1 MNCDQ
6 VAREIDAYLDGELSA
21 AEAEQLAGHVA
32 RCSDCSARFG
42 PLLRTVRMLQTMP
55 ELRAPRELLPVVL
68 SHVPERSAAR
78 MGWTLG
84 LTGAAAS
91 AAIVFGLICLV
102 GQLPTWLGALGA
114 GGRFLGGMLAR
125 AVLSGVEI
133 LTMVAGACQG
143 PLMWVLLINFALL
156 GAGLLL
162 LAVCRRRP
170 TPTAVLSTF

>member
-55 ELRAPRELLPVVL
+55 ELRAPRELLPEVL
-68 SHVPERSAAR
+68 AHVPERSAAR

-91 AAIVFGLICLV
+91 SALSVWWASSQPGWEHWGRAAGFS
-102 GQLPTWLGALGA
+102 
-114 GGRFLGGMLAR
+114 GGCSR
-125 AVLSGVEI
+125 APSSR
-133 LTMVAGACQG
+133 A
-143 PLMWVLLINFALL
+143 
-156 GAGLLL
+156 
-162 LAVCRRRP
+162 
-170 TPTAVLSTF
+170 